1 MTTPS
6 DIFGIGPAL
15 QGALQIYFS
24 CARRTGRTTHLLD
37 SVKSGDRVIFAEA
50 RHANHFEVLSR
61 GRGLSVRCCVADP
74 RRPNEIFG
82 MTPVLPG
89 GRTWFDHVWIERF
102 YAAEVDRIGRQI
114 HEWECRLSDV
124 SLPDPALSRPMRP
137 SYDGTLNQFQVAT
150 MLDGLNKV
158 ARTLDPGPVDFKKEQ
173 P

>member
-50 RHANHFEVLSR
+50 RHANYFESLCR
-61 GRGLSVRCCVADP
+61 GRGLSVQCCVADP

-114 HEWECRLSDV
+114 HEWEFRLSGA
-124 SLPDPALSRPMRP
+124 SSPDPALRRPMRQ
-137 SYDGTLNQFQVAT
+137 SDDGTLNPVEVAA
-150 MLDGLNKV
+150 MLAGRNEA
-158 ARTLDPGPVDFKKEQ
+158 ARMLDPGPVDFKKEQ
-173 P
+173 L